1 MDLYQRNEKDEKGKG
16 INKCPEC
23 GKITPKPYIGEV
35 AFCSRMCEMNY
46 RYRMRN
52 KDLKTGRVVL
62 TPDRVK
68 KI

>member
-1 MDLYQRNEKDEKGKG
+1 MDLYQRNPKNEKGKP
-16 INKCPEC
+16 ISKCPEC
-23 GKITPKPYIGEV
+23 GKELQNPYIGEV

-46 RYRMRN
+46 RYRMRH